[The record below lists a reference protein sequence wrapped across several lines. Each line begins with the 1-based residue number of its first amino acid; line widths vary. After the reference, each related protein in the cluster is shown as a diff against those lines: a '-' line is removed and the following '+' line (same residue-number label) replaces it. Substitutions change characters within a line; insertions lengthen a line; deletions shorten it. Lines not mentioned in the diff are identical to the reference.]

1 MEYGMMSEQK
11 SEIAYQNKDITSK
24 VFAEKLVGK
33 SFNVYGFHLPKV
45 KRVLPT
51 NLPTIQADELRLDNL
66 FLLEDGSL
74 ALIDY
79 ESAYKEENKV
89 KYLNY
94 IARIVSQY
102 YSVYKKNLKIKILI
116 IYTADVQEN
125 QTKDFWNLDSVTLTL
140 QQAFLSA
147 LDSESIK
154 ENLTRKIQNQ
164 EPLSEE
170 EMMQFIILPLTY
182 QGEEKKNK
190 AIKELF
196 QLSKSIEE
204 EAVQLFLLSGILVF
218 TDKVIDEETAKRIKE
233 WISMT
238 KVARLFEEEKQ
249 EALKNALQAKDRNT
263 VEKLLKKGVDM
274 DFIMDVT
281 GLTKEEIKKIEK
293 DLLVTKE

>member
-1 MEYGMMSEQK
+1 MTGVQTC
-11 SEIAYQNKDITSK
+11 A
-24 VFAEKLVGK
+24 
-33 SFNVYGFHLPKV
+33 LP
-45 KRVLPT
+45 
-51 NLPTIQADELRLDNL
+51 I
-66 FLLEDGSL
+66 S
-74 ALIDY
+74 
-79 ESAYKEENKV
+79 
-89 KYLNY
+89 
-94 IARIVSQY
+94 
-102 YSVYKKNLKIKILI
+102 
-116 IYTADVQEN
+116 
-125 QTKDFWNLDSVTLTL
+125 
-140 QQAFLSA
+140 FLSA